1 MGIDKFEF
9 VGKMLRRFN
18 MWFWWF
24 ILLCDLLVP
33 VIMFVGGIIMSK
45 NCPNNINVL
54 FGYRTARSMK
64 NMDTW
69 KFAHEYCGKLWK
81 KVSLISF
88 IITVLVHI
96 PFYHS
101 NEDVIGILS
110 VVVMF
115 IQIISLI
122 APIFLTEKALDK
134 TFNKDGTRR

>member
-1 MGIDKFEF
+1 
-9 VGKMLRRFN
+9 